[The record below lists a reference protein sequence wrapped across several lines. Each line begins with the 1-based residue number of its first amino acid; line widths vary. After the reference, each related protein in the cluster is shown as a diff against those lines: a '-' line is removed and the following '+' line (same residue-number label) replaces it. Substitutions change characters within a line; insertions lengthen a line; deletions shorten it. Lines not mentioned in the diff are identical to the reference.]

1 MGRPS
6 ATPTE
11 EQRWRSEGGLGRR
24 LPDLAAALAV
34 SQGLVG
40 ERASERRKELSA
52 TKKDRVNHCLTI
64 CENIVAQSLRNSPE
78 FQKLLGIAMEL
89 FLLCSDDAESDVR
102 MVADE
107 CLNRALMDSNLPR
120 LQLELYKEIKKNGAF
135 RSLRAALWR
144 FAELAHLVRP
154 QKCRPYLVN
163 LLPCLTRT
171 SKRPEESVQETLAAA
186 IPKIMAAFG
195 SFAND
200 NEIKVL
206 LKAFIANLKS
216 SSPTIRRTA
225 ASSAVSICQHSRRT
239 QYFYS
244 WLLNVLLGL
253 LVPVEEEHS
262 ALLILGVLLTLRYLV
277 PLLQQQVKDT
287 SLKGSFGV
295 TQKEME
301 VSPSTEQLV
310 QIYEMTLHYTQ
321 HQDHNVVT
329 GALELLQQ
337 LLRTPPPELLQAL
350 TAAGGI
356 AQLTAARA
364 ESRGRSRSGSI
375 AELLASVKGELAVEL
390 AVELAAASGLSTP
403 GSTSS
408 AADSGDIITEQPRP
422 QHTLQPDSVELTG
435 CDPTG
440 VAPDRDE
447 EDILSHSAS
456 QISAIPSDPALDPND
471 GTQAS
476 SPISDSSQTTTEGPD
491 SAVTPSDGSEIVLD
505 GADSQFPGPGEPQ
518 DEDDAGAV
526 SGMLPAEAAE
536 ALGSSSLA
544 LQPARLAE
552 GAGHSRQASDGS
564 AGELA
569 SREETAELA
578 DQENKP
584 CRIKGDI
591 GQATD
596 AGSAPL
602 VHCVRLLSASFLLT
616 GERNV
621 LFMWQVK
628 VCGFDTTAPR
638 FLAALVP
645 DREVRVSVK
654 ALALSCVGAA
664 VALHPESFFSKL
676 YKVPLDSSEFPEEQ
690 YVSDVLSYID
700 HGDPQVRGATAVLC
714 GTLVCAILSKS
725 RFQVADWIAPVRAL
739 TGNAFS
745 LADCIPLL
753 QKTLKDES
761 SVTCK
766 LACAAVRHCVMSL
779 CSSSYSELGVQLIT
793 DVMTLRNSSY
803 WLVRTELLETLAE
816 IDFRLVSFL
825 EAKAE
830 HLHRGA
836 HHYTGRLRL
845 QERVLGDVVI
855 HLLGDEDPRVRHVA
869 AASLARLV
877 PKLFYKC
884 DQGQADPVV
893 AVARDQ
899 SSVYLKLL
907 MHETPPPSHFS
918 VSTITRIYR
927 GYNLLPS
934 ITDVT
939 MENNL
944 SRVVAAVSH
953 ELITSTTRALT
964 LGCCEALCL
973 LSTAFP
979 VCVWSL
985 GWHCGYVSS
994 STSVRRRGPSVVVKV
1009 SFFCLAQ
1016 PLSLLGDGLT
1026 ELSLCTGSH
1035 VGARERPQT
1044 VCSDFSR
1051 DCLARLCRVPPL
1063 SASDEARKSCTV
1075 GMATMILT
1083 LLSSAW
1089 FPLDLSAHQDALIL
1103 AGNLL
1108 AASAPRSL
1116 RSSWASEDETSQA
1129 AARQEEVWP
1138 ALGDRSLVPMVEQLF
1153 SHLLKVINIC
1163 AHVLDDVTPGP
1174 ATKAALPSLTNPP
1187 SLSPI
1192 RRKGKEREPGEQTSM
1207 PASPKKGSEASPGG
1221 PAAGRPSEASGPV
1234 AASKSSSLGS
1244 FCHLPSYL
1252 KLHDVLKATH
1262 ANYKVTL
1269 DLQNSSE
1276 KFGGFLRSA
1285 LDVLSQLLELAT
1297 LQDVGKCVEEILG
1310 YLRSCFSRE
1319 PTMATVCVQQVR
1331 ACCLSAAVA
1340 PRRARALSAARPSAR
1355 LLRLLKTLF
1364 GTNLAS
1370 QFDGS
1375 SSHPGKSQGRAQRL
1389 GSSSARPG
1397 LYHYCF
1403 MAPYTH
1409 FTQALADASL
1419 RNMVQA
1425 ERDHDPSG
1433 WFDVLQKASTQ
1444 LKTNLSGAAK
1454 SRADKNAIH
1463 SHIRLFEPLVIK
1475 ALKQYTTTTSAR
1487 LQRQVLDL
1495 LAQLVQ
1501 LRVNYCLLDSDQVF
1515 IGFVLKQF
1523 EYIEVGQ
1530 FRESE
1535 AIIPNIFFF
1544 LVLLSYERYHSK
1556 QIIGIPKVIQLCDG
1570 IMASGRK
1577 AVTHAIPALQPIV
1590 HDLFVL
1596 RGASKADAG
1605 KELETQKEVVVS
1617 MLLRLIQYHQVV
1629 EMLILVLQQCHK
1641 ENEDK
1646 WKRLSRQIADIVLPM
1661 LARQQMHIDSH
1672 EALGVLNTLFEIL
1685 APSSLRPVDMLLR
1698 SMFVTPDSMA
1708 SVSAVQ
1714 LWVSG
1719 ILAILRVLIS
1729 QSTEDIVLSR
1739 IQELALSPHLVS
1751 CPAISRLRGGDG
1763 SPGPEEHADGGPG
1776 RNLPEET
1783 FSRAAW
1789 GAPIPFKQVP
1799 TPEALAWVIRT
1810 LRAVALTEHG
1820 LACAPPVM
1828 PEGAH
1833 GGCLPAGS
1841 ACSARPRSPLPHHG
1855 PRTPHPPLPSLACR
1869 FLLQLVGILLEDI
1882 VTKQLKVELSEQ
1894 QHTFYCQELG
1904 TLLMC
1909 LIHIFKSGMFRRIT
1923 AAATRLFTAEGT
1935 DSSFYGLESLNAR
1948 VCSMVPTHPAL
1959 VLLWCQILLL
1969 VSHTDYRWWAEV
1981 QQTPRR
1987 RSLSSTKS
1995 LSPRLSGGQEDADV
2009 ASRLGMCSREIV
2021 RRGALILFC
2030 DYVCQNLHD
2039 SEHLTWLV
2047 VNHVQDLISLS
2058 HEPPVQDFISAVHR
2072 SAAASGLFLQ
2082 AIQSRCENLAAPTT
2096 LKKTLQ
2102 CLEGI
2107 HLSQSGAVLTLYVDK
2122 LLRTPF
2128 RVLAR
2133 MVDTLACRRVE
2144 MLLAANLQ
2152 SSAAQLPVEELSR
2165 IQEHLQ
2171 SSGLAQRHQR
2181 LCSLLDRLRLA
2192 TAPGS
2197 RGPSPPLTSH
2207 PLDGDGPLALET
2219 VTPDKDWYLRLVRS
2233 QCWTRSDSALLEG
2246 AELLSRLPPGD
2257 MSAFMLDSEFNL
2269 SLLTPCLG
2277 LGLREIACGQPSP
2290 LFEAA
2295 RLVTLERVQGLV
2307 QQLPA
2312 AHRVLQ
2318 PGLPAEPTAY
2328 WGKLSRLFG
2337 DAVLYRSLTT
2347 LARALAQYLL
2357 ALSKVPSHLHLPPDK
2372 EKDTVQFVVM
2382 ALEALAWRLAHEQI
2396 PLSLDL
2402 QAGLDCCCL
2411 ALQLP
2416 SLWSTLSSPAL
2427 VTQACS
2433 LIHCV
2438 RFLLEALVVQ
2448 PGDQLLGPERR
2459 TDAPKASR
2467 DSRAGLNT
2475 QTPRY
2480 LAVACGM
2487 VAEMVEAL
2495 PSVLALGHQR
2505 NSSVPA
2511 FLTPVLRNIVVSLAR
2526 LPFVNSYTRVPPLVW
2541 RLGWSPK
2548 PGGDF
2553 GTVFPEI
2560 PVEFLQEKEV
2570 LREFICRVNTLGW
2583 TSRTQFE
2590 ETWATLLGVLVTQ
2603 PLVMEQEESPP
2614 EVRPVGR
2621 ASAAPTAAASPLN
2634 AGCCPGAGPVPGP
2647 ERAFRSEDTE
2657 RTQINV
2663 LAVQA
2668 ITSLVLS
2675 AMAVPVAGN
2684 PAVSCLEQQPRN
2696 KPLKALDTRFG
2707 RKLSV
2712 IRGIVEQEIQ
2722 AMVSKREN
2730 VASHH
2735 PYQAWD
2741 PVPSLSPATTGA
2753 LISHDRLLL
2762 QANPERELGDM
2773 SYQLGQPATPLRGPA
2788 FALGQVCSAPAPSD
2802 QRVSIHSVWLGNGIT
2817 PLREEEWGEEEEEE
2831 ADVPAPASPPTS
2843 PVSSRKHRA
2852 GVDIHSCSQFLLE
2865 LYSRWVLPSGA
2876 ARRMP
2881 VILISEV
2888 VRSLLVV
2895 SDLFTERSQ
2904 FETMYLTL
2912 TELRRVHPAEDEI
2925 LLQYLVPATCKAAA
2939 VLGMDKAVAE
2949 PVSRLLESTL
2959 RSSHLPSKIGALHGA
2974 LYVLECDLLDD
2985 TAKQLVP
2992 ALSDHLLS
3000 SLRAVAQR
3008 LFSTL
3013 VVRSC
3018 VNVHSQQH
3026 VLVMC
3031 AAAFYLIENYPL
3043 DVGPEFSASVI
3054 QMCGAMLSASEE
3066 ATPSVVYH
3074 CVLRGLE
3081 RLLLSEQ
3088 LSRLDAESLVK
3099 LSVDRVNVHS
3109 PHRSMAALG
3118 LMLTCMYTGS
3128 PSVTVLCDF
3137 VSGKEKI
3144 SPGRASDPSPAA
3156 PDSESVIVAMERV
3169 SVLFDRIRKG
3179 FPCEARVVA
3188 RILPQ
3193 FLDDFF
3199 PPQDVMNKVIGEF
3212 LSSQQPYPQF
3222 MASVVYQVFQ
3232 TLHSTGQSSVVRDW
3246 VMLSLSNFTQRA
3258 PVAMAVWSLSCFFV
3272 SASTGPWVSAMYPS
3286 GPAPVWGRWGRADF
3300 QHWGRSGRSGGP
3312 SWQPCSLTPA
3322 SLPHVVSRMGRLE
3335 PVDVRLFCLVAADFY
3350 RHQIE
3355 EELDRRAFQSVF
3367 EVVAAPGNP
3376 YHRLLACLRN
3386 IHKVL
3391 PDAPPR
3397 ALCLPAPQRL
3407 RAGWPLSAPSPAGAS
3422 GMAAAEAPGYLAS
3435 PQAEK
3440 HRRARNWTDAEMRG
3454 LMLVWE
3460 EFFDELK
3467 QTKRNAKVY
3476 EKMASKLLEMTGERR
3491 LGEEIKIKITN
3502 MTFQYRKLKCMT
3514 DSESAPPDWPYYLAI
3529 DRILAKAPESCDGK
3543 LPDSQQPGPS
3553 TSQTEAS
3560 LSPSA
3565 KSAPLYLPYNQCSY
3579 EGRLQDAGSDSSSSS
3594 LSLKFRSDERPVKKR
3609 KLQSCHL
3616 RKRKL
3621 RLLEA
3626 MLEEQRRLS
3635 RAVEEACREAR
3646 RVLDQQHLLQV
3657 QSLQLQE
3664 RMMSLLEKIIAKS
3677 GV

>member
-1 MGRPS
+1 MATLEKLMKAFESLKSFQQQQQQQQQPPPPPPPPQAQPPPPQPQPQPPPPPPPGPAVAEEPLHRPK
-6 ATPTE
+6 
-11 EQRWRSEGGLGRR
+11 
-24 LPDLAAALAV
+24 
-34 SQGLVG
+34 
-40 ERASERRKELSA
+40 KELSA

-64 CENIVAQSLRNSPE
+64 CESIVGQSLRNSPE

-107 CLNRALMDSNLPR
+107 CLNKVIKALMDSNLPR
-120 LQLELYKEIKKNGAF
+120 LQLELYKEIKKNGAP

-186 IPKIMAAFG
+186 IPKIMASLG
-195 SFAND
+195 NFAND

-206 LKAFIANLKS
+206 LKAFITNLKS
-216 SSPTIRRTA
+216 SSPTTRRTA
-225 ASSAVSICQHSRRT
+225 AACVVSICQHSRRT

-244 WLLNVLLGL
+244 WLLSVLLGL
-253 LVPVEEEHS
+253 LVPVEGEHPS
-262 ALLILGVLLTLRYLV
+262 LLVLGALLTLRYLV
-277 PLLQQQVKDT
+277 PLLQQQVQDT

-295 TQKEME
+295 TRKEMD

-310 QIYEMTLHYTQ
+310 QVYELTLHYAQ
-321 HQDHNVVT
+321 HPDHNVVT

-337 LLRTPPPELLQAL
+337 LLRTPPPELLRAL
-350 TAAGGI
+350 TTPGGL
-356 AQLTAARA
+356 AQLSAPRR
-364 ESRGRSRSGSI
+364 EPGSRSRSGSI
-375 AELLASVKGELAVEL
+375 VELIAGGGSSCSPVLSRKQKASVKGEICG
-390 AVELAAASGLSTP
+390 ELAASSGVSTP
-403 GSTSS
+403 GSVSS
-408 AADSGDIITEQPRP
+408 AADSTGHDIITEQPRS
-422 QHTLQPDSVELTG
+422 QHTLQPDSVDLTG
-435 CDPTG
+435 CDLASAATDG
-440 VAPDRDE
+440 DE
-447 EDILSHSAS
+447 EDILSHSSS
-456 QISAIPSDPALDPND
+456 QISTVPSDPAMDLND

-476 SPISDSSQTTTEGPD
+476 SPLSDSSQTTTEGPD
-491 SAVTPSDGSEIVLD
+491 SAVTPSDSSEIVLD
-505 GADSQFPGPGEPQ
+505 GADSQDPGMQLPPPEEEEEEETEEEEPTGLP
-518 DEDDAGAV
+518 EDAV
-526 SGMLPAEAAE
+526 AFAA
-536 ALGSSSLA
+536 ASAA
-544 LQPARLAE
+544 LQQAHLLKSM
-552 GAGHSRQASDGS
+552 GHSRQPSDSSVDRGV
-564 AGELA
+564 
-569 SREETAELA
+569 SREDAA
-578 DQENKP
+578 DPGDQDNKP
-584 CRIKGDI
+584 CRIRGDI
-591 GQATD
+591 GQPD
-596 AGSAPL
+596 DDDSAPL
-602 VHCVRLLSASFLLT
+602 THCVRLLSASFLLT
-616 GERNV
+616 GERN
-621 LFMWQVK
+621 
-628 VCGFDTTAPR
+628 
-638 FLAALVP
+638 ALVP
-645 DREVRVSVK
+645 DRDVRVSVK

-664 VALHPESFFSKL
+664 VALCPESFFSKL
-676 YKVPLDSSEFPEEQ
+676 YTAPLDAAECPEEQ

-700 HGDPQVRGATAVLC
+700 HGDPQVRGATAILC
-714 GTLVCAILSKS
+714 GTLICSILSRS
-725 RFQVADWIAPVRAL
+725 RFQVGDWLGSVRAR
-739 TGNAFS
+739 TGNTFS
-745 LADCIPLL
+745 LVGCVPLL
-753 QKTLKDES
+753 RKTLKDES

-766 LACAAVRHCVMSL
+766 LACTAVRHCVMSL
-779 CSSSYSELGVQLIT
+779 CSSSYSDLGLQLIT
-793 DVMTLRNSSY
+793 DVLSLRSSSY

-816 IDFRLVSFL
+816 TDFRLVSFL

-836 HHYTGRLRL
+836 HHYTGLLKL
-845 QERVLGDVVI
+845 QERVLHSVVL

-869 AASLARLV
+869 AASLVRLV

-893 AVARDQ
+893 AMARDQ

-907 MHETPPPSHFS
+907 MHEAQPASHFS

-944 SRVVAAVSH
+944 SRVTAAVTH
-953 ELITSTTRALT
+953 QLVTATTRALT
-964 LGCCEALCL
+964 FGCCEALCL

-979 VCVWSL
+979 VCTWSL
-985 GWHCGYVSS
+985 GWHCG
-994 STSVRRRGPSVVVKV
+994 
-1009 SFFCLAQ
+1009 
-1016 PLSLLGDGLT
+1016 
-1026 ELSLCTGSH
+1026 
-1035 VGARERPQT
+1035 
-1044 VCSDFSR
+1044 
-1051 DCLARLCRVPPL
+1051 VPPL
-1063 SASDEARKSCTV
+1063 SALDESRKSCTV
-1075 GMATMILT
+1075 GMATVILT

-1089 FPLDLSAHQDALIL
+1089 FPLDLAAHQDALIL

-1116 RSSWASEDETSQA
+1116 RSSWAAEEEATPA
-1129 AARQEEVWP
+1129 AAKQEEAWP

-1163 AHVLDDVTPGP
+1163 AHVLDEVAPGP
-1174 ATKAALPSLTNPP
+1174 AGKAALPSLTSAPA
-1187 SLSPI
+1187 LSPI
-1192 RRKGKEREPGEQTSM
+1192 RRKGKEKEPSEQASV
-1207 PASPKKGSEASPGG
+1207 PLSPKKSSDASP
-1221 PAAGRPSEASGPV
+1221 ASRQSDATGPV
-1234 AASKSSSLGS
+1234 TANKPSSLGS
-1244 FCHLPSYL
+1244 FYHLPSYL
-1252 KLHDVLKATH
+1252 RLHDVLKATH

-1269 DLQNSSE
+1269 DLQNSTE

-1285 LDVLSQLLELAT
+1285 LDVLSQILELAT
-1297 LQDVGKCVEEILG
+1297 LQDIGKCVEEVLG

-1319 PTMATVCVQQVR
+1319 PTMATVCVQQ
-1331 ACCLSAAVA
+1331 
-1340 PRRARALSAARPSAR
+1340 
-1355 LLRLLKTLF
+1355 LLKTLF

-1370 QFDGS
+1370 QFDGLS
-1375 SSHPGKSQGRAQRL
+1375 SNPSKCQGRAQRL
-1389 GSSSARPG
+1389 GSSSLRPG

-1425 ERDHDPSG
+1425 EPDHDASG
-1433 WFDVLQKASTQ
+1433 WFDVLQKVSTQ
-1444 LKTNLSGAAK
+1444 LKTNLSSITK
-1454 SRADKNAIH
+1454 TRADKNAIH

-1475 ALKQYTTTTSAR
+1475 ALKQYTTTTSVQ

-1530 FRESE
+1530 FRDSE

-1556 QIIGIPKVIQLCDG
+1556 QIIGIPKIIQLCDG

-1596 RGASKADAG
+1596 RGTNKADAG

-1617 MLLRLIQYHQVV
+1617 MLLRLIQYHQVL

-1641 ENEDK
+1641 ESEDR
-1646 WKRLSRQIADIVLPM
+1646 WKRLSRQVADILLPM
-1661 LARQQMHIDSH
+1661 LAKQQMHIDSH

-1698 SMFVTPDSMA
+1698 SMFVTPDTMA
-1708 SVSAVQ
+1708 SVSTVQ

-1739 IQELALSPHLVS
+1739 IQELAFSPHLLS
-1751 CPAISRLRGGDG
+1751 CPVIDRLRDGDRD
-1763 SPGPEEHADGGPG
+1763 SAPDGHSAG
-1776 RNLPEET
+1776 RQVKTLPEET
-1783 FSRAAW
+1783 FS
-1789 GAPIPFKQVP
+1789 
-1799 TPEALAWVIRT
+1799 
-1810 LRAVALTEHG
+1810 
-1820 LACAPPVM
+1820 
-1828 PEGAH
+1828 
-1833 GGCLPAGS
+1833 
-1841 ACSARPRSPLPHHG
+1841 
-1855 PRTPHPPLPSLACR
+1855 R

-1882 VTKQLKVELSEQ
+1882 VTKQLRVDMSEQ

-1923 AAATRLFTAEGT
+1923 AAASRLFTADGT
-1935 DSSFYGLESLNAR
+1935 DGSFYGLESLNAQVR
-1948 VCSMVPTHPAL
+1948 SMVPTHPAL

-1969 VSHTDYRWWAEV
+1969 VSHTDYGWWAEV

-1995 LSPRLSGGQEDADV
+1995 LSPQMSGEEDTEL
-2009 ASRLGMCSREIV
+2009 ASKLGMCNREIV

-2047 VNHVQDLISLS
+2047 VNHIQDLVSLS
-2058 HEPPVQDFISAVHR
+2058 HEPPVQDFVSAVHR
-2072 SAAASGLFLQ
+2072 NSAASGLFLQ
-2082 AIQSRCENLAAPTT
+2082 AIQSRCESLSAPTT
-2096 LKKTLQ
+2096 LRKTLQ

-2107 HLSQSGAVLTLYVDK
+2107 HLSQSGAVLTLYADK
-2122 LLRTPF
+2122 LLCTPF
-2128 RVLAR
+2128 RALAR

-2152 SSAAQLPVEELSR
+2152 SSVAQLPVEELNR

-2171 SSGLAQRHQR
+2171 SRGLAHRHQR
-2181 LCSLLDRLRLA
+2181 LYSLLDRLRLA

-2197 RGPSPPLTSH
+2197 RGPCPPATSH
-2207 PLDGDGPLALET
+2207 PLDGEGSLALET
-2219 VTPDKDWYLRLVRS
+2219 VSPDKDWYVRLVKS

-2246 AELLSRLPPGD
+2246 AELVNRLPPGD
-2257 MSAFMLDSEFNL
+2257 MSAFLRHPEFNV
-2269 SLLTPCLG
+2269 SLLAPCLG
-2277 LGLREIACGQPSP
+2277 VGAREVSGGQKSA

-2295 RLVTLERVQGLV
+2295 REATLDRVASAV
-2307 QQLPA
+2307 QPLPA
-2312 AHRVLQ
+2312 AHQ
-2318 PGLPAEPTAY
+2318 AFPPSLPAESTAY
-2328 WGKLSRLFG
+2328 WSQLNDLFG
-2337 DAVLYRSLTT
+2337 DAGVYRSLTT

-2357 ALSKVPSHLHLPPDK
+2357 LLPKLPGHLHLPPEK
-2372 EKDTVQFVVM
+2372 ERDTVKFVVM
-2382 ALEALAWRLAHEQI
+2382 TLEALAWHLIHEQI
-2396 PLSLDL
+2396 PLSMDL

-2416 SLWSTLSSPAL
+2416 GLRRLLASPEM
-2427 VTQACS
+2427 VTHTCS

-2438 RFLLEALVVQ
+2438 RLLLEAIVVQ
-2448 PGDQLLGPERR
+2448 PGDQLLSLERK
-2459 TDAPKASR
+2459 TDTPKAAR
-2467 DSRAGLNT
+2467 VDGGDSRT
-2475 QTPRY
+2475 QSPEHVT
-2480 LAVACGM
+2480 AACRT
-2487 VAEMVEAL
+2487 VAELVEAL
-2495 PSVLALGHQR
+2495 PSVLALGHKR
-2505 NSSVPA
+2505 NSHMPA
-2511 FLTPVLRNIVVSLAR
+2511 FLTSVLRNIVVSLAR
-2526 LPFVNSYTRVPPLVW
+2526 LPLVNSYTRIPPLVW
-2541 RLGWSPK
+2541 KLGWSPT

-2553 GTVFPEI
+2553 GTAFPEI

-2570 LREFICRVNTLGW
+2570 FKEFIYRINTLGW

-2603 PLVMEQEESPP
+2603 PLVLEQEESPP
-2614 EVRPVGR
+2614 E
-2621 ASAAPTAAASPLN
+2621 
-2634 AGCCPGAGPVPGP
+2634 
-2647 ERAFRSEDTE
+2647 EDTE

-2684 PAVSCLEQQPRN
+2684 PALSCLEQQPRN

-2730 VASHH
+2730 IATHH
-2735 PYQAWD
+2735 LYQAWD
-2741 PVPSLSPATTGA
+2741 PVPSLSPAATGA
-2753 LISHDRLLL
+2753 LISHEKLLL
-2762 QANPERELGDM
+2762 QTNPERELGSM
-2773 SYQLGQPATPLRGPA
+2773 SYQLGQ
-2788 FALGQVCSAPAPSD
+2788 
-2802 QRVSIHSVWLGNGIT
+2802 VSIHSVWLGSSIT
-2817 PLREEEWGEEEEEE
+2817 PLREEEWDEEEEEE
-2831 ADVPAPASPPTS
+2831 ADVPAPPSPPTS

-2865 LYSRWVLPSGA
+2865 LYSRWVLPSSSG
-2876 ARRMP
+2876 RRTP
-2881 VILISEV
+2881 IILISEV

-2904 FETMYLTL
+2904 FEMMYQTL
-2912 TELRRVHPAEDEI
+2912 TELRRVHPPEDEI

-2949 PVSRLLESTL
+2949 PVGRLLESTL
-2959 RSSHLPSKIGALHGA
+2959 RSSHLPSRIGALHGA

-2985 TAKQLVP
+2985 TAKQLIPVI
-2992 ALSDHLLS
+2992 SDYLLS
-3000 SLRAVAQR
+3000 NLRSSAH
-3008 LFSTL
+3008 
-3013 VVRSC
+3013 C
-3018 VNVHSQQH
+3018 VNLHSQQH

-3031 AAAFYLIENYPL
+3031 ATAFYLMENYPL
-3043 DVGPEFSASVI
+3043 DVGPDFSASII
-3054 QMCGAMLSASEE
+3054 QMCGVMLSGSEE
-3066 ATPSVVYH
+3066 ATPSTVYH

-3109 PHRSMAALG
+3109 PHRAMAALG
-3118 LMLTCMYTGS
+3118 LMLTCMYTG
-3128 PSVTVLCDF
+3128 
-3137 VSGKEKI
+3137 KEKA
-3144 SPGRASDPSPAA
+3144 SPGRASEPGPAT

-3212 LSSQQPYPQF
+3212 LSNQQPYPQF
-3222 MASVVYQVFQ
+3222 MATVVYKVFQ
-3232 TLHSTGQSSVVRDW
+3232 TLHSTGQSSMVRDW
-3246 VMLSLSNFTQRA
+3246 VMLSLSNFTQRT

-3272 SASTGPWVSAMYPS
+3272 SASTSPWVSAI
-3286 GPAPVWGRWGRADF
+3286 
-3300 QHWGRSGRSGGP
+3300 
-3312 SWQPCSLTPA
+3312 
-3322 SLPHVVSRMGRLE
+3322 LPHVVSRMGKLE
-3335 PVDVRLFCLVAADFY
+3335 HVDVNLFCLVATDFY
-3350 RHQIE
+3350 RHQVE

-3376 YHRLLACLRN
+3376 YQRLLACLRN
-3386 IHKVL
+3386 VHKV
-3391 PDAPPR
+3391 AT
-3397 ALCLPAPQRL
+3397 C
-3407 RAGWPLSAPSPAGAS
+3407 
-3422 GMAAAEAPGYLAS
+3422 
-3435 PQAEK
+3435 
-3440 HRRARNWTDAEMRG
+3440 
-3454 LMLVWE
+3454 
-3460 EFFDELK
+3460 
-3467 QTKRNAKVY
+3467 
-3476 EKMASKLLEMTGERR
+3476 
-3491 LGEEIKIKITN
+3491 
-3502 MTFQYRKLKCMT
+3502 
-3514 DSESAPPDWPYYLAI
+3514 
-3529 DRILAKAPESCDGK
+3529 
-3543 LPDSQQPGPS
+3543 
-3553 TSQTEAS
+3553 
-3560 LSPSA
+3560 
-3565 KSAPLYLPYNQCSY
+3565 
-3579 EGRLQDAGSDSSSSS
+3579 
-3594 LSLKFRSDERPVKKR
+3594 
-3609 KLQSCHL
+3609 
-3616 RKRKL
+3616 
-3621 RLLEA
+3621 
-3626 MLEEQRRLS
+3626 
-3635 RAVEEACREAR
+3635 
-3646 RVLDQQHLLQV
+3646 
-3657 QSLQLQE
+3657 
-3664 RMMSLLEKIIAKS
+3664 
-3677 GV
+3677 